1 MRASLLYIAA
11 LCAVVVSL
19 AHSIL
24 GERRL
29 IGPVADESAPSAA
42 ALKSKRVRR
51 VLRSTWHGVSLN
63 WIVQAAILVVVAQIA
78 PPAQGA
84 RSPA

>member
-1 MRASLLYIAA
+1 MRASMLYIAA

-29 IGPVADESAPSAA
+29 IGPMVDDAAPSAA
-42 ALKSKRVRR
+42 VLKSQRVQR
-51 VLRSTWHGVSLN
+51 VLRATWHAVSLN
-63 WIVQAAILVVVAQIA
+63 WIAQAAI
-78 PPAQGA
+78 
-84 RSPA
+84 S